1 MDKLKGSW
9 YRSMKAFGIFCGSP
23 IIEAAPR
30 VRNVSHSAR
39 IKHVK
44 TQEEKNKFC
53 GAVSVLRCGCGFGCG
68 SVFAVAVFATN
79 KKTTEHYGTNQGTS
93 FSLPISNG
101 HIVGFT
107 GNYGDF
113 LDSFGYVI
121 GKTSGKRKA
130 GMTDSWEMNAKFQNI
145 TLWNHDNLPSKED
158 PFFACFSLASGD
170 VEVGPWGGKGGYNPF
185 SHRPEGRISEI
196 RLRTG
201 GCVDSIRI
209 TRTDASR
216 TKHHSETYGGD
227 GGSAHT
233 ITFADDEYLIGIS
246 GTVGTYVGITVITSL
261 SFQTNKKT
269 TEHYGTNQGT
279 SFSLP
284 ISKGHIVG
292 FTGNYGDFLDSFGP
306 M

>member
-1 MDKLKGSW
+1 M
-9 YRSMKAFGIFCGSP
+9 R
-23 IIEAAPR
+23 
-30 VRNVSHSAR
+30 
-39 IKHVK
+39 
-44 TQEEKNKFC
+44 
-53 GAVSVLRCGCGFGCG
+53 
-68 SVFAVAVFATN
+68 
-79 KKTTEHYGTNQGTS
+79 
-93 FSLPISNG
+93 
-101 HIVGFT
+101 
-107 GNYGDF
+107 
-113 LDSFGYVI
+113 
-121 GKTSGKRKA
+121 
-130 GMTDSWEMNAKFQNI
+130 
-145 TLWNHDNLPSKED
+145 
-158 PFFACFSLASGD
+158 ASGD

-261 SFQTNKKT
+261 AFQTNKKT

-284 ISKGHIVG
+284 VSKGHIVG
-292 FTGNYGDFLDSFGP
+292 FTGNYGDFLDSFGLILHA
-306 M
+306 